1 MARVSYFQRQPSILI
16 LVEALVAVAI
26 IGFFDLITAYEV
38 SLSIIYGVPIY
49 AAAWYID
56 KKSGILI
63 ALISGI
69 VWWWASIAGGHSYPS
84 NFLEAW
90 ETFARL
96 CYFIF
101 IAIGA
106 ASLRRERDTAEM
118 RIALLEHS
126 RTLEREI
133 VDISEREQRRIGR
146 DLHDDLC
153 QHQAA
158 LACAAASLH
167 ADLDKKHLIDEARRA
182 DQLAK
187 RLRDAVVHT
196 RGLARGLVPVEM
208 EERGLISALH
218 ELASTVSELHSVACD
233 FYLRGES
240 PILENSAATHLY
252 RIAQEAINNG
262 LRHGKAKRIELQLS
276 AADGA
281 TTLRVSDDGVGIS
294 NVSRSDRGMG
304 MNIMIYR
311 AKLLGGNLVVE
322 EPGEGG
328 TTISCIIRTNDK
340 TEHERAA

>member
-1 MARVSYFQRQPSILI
+1 MALFSSFQRQRSILI
-16 LVEALVAVAI
+16 FLEALLAVTI
-26 IGFFDLITAYEV
+26 IGFFDLITGYEV
-38 SLSIIYGVPIY
+38 SLAIIYGVPIY
-49 AAAWYID
+49 TVAWCLD
-56 KKSGILI
+56 KKSGILM
-63 ALISGI
+63 ALTSGI

-96 CYFIF
+96 CYFVF

-106 ASLRRERDTAEM
+106 ASLRRERDTAES

-167 ADLDKKHLIDEARRA
+167 ADLDKRQLVDEARRA

-187 RLRDAVVHT
+187 RLREAVVHT

-208 EERGLISALH
+208 DEKGLVSALH
-218 ELASTVSELHSVACD
+218 ELASTVSELHSVTCH
-233 FYLRGES
+233 FYLRGEA
-240 PILENSAATHLY
+240 PLLENSAATHLY

-262 LRHGKAKRIELQLS
+262 LRHGKAERIELLLN
-276 AADGA
+276 ADDGA
-281 TTLRVSDDGVGIS
+281 TTLRVSDNGVGIS
-294 NVSRSDRGMG
+294 NVAPTDRGMG

-328 TTISCIIRTNDK
+328 TVVSCIIRMNDK
-340 TEHERAA
+340 TEYERAA